1 MLDNLHSLKSVSS
14 LNITGPV
21 YRLYEYFLYRQ
32 LDKTR
37 APRHV
42 GIILDGNRRYAKK
55 QGLEVP
61 WYGHYKGAAK
71 VMEVLRILW
80 EAGVKVCTLYAFSI
94 ENFDRHEDEV
104 REIMRLAK
112 EKFSELVGNKDV
124 HKYKVRI
131 QAIGRVDLL
140 PEDVQIAIMAAEEDT
155 KNYSDYILN
164 VAIGY
169 SGRAELVDAVKGIGE
184 KIAAGTMSPSEITEE
199 IIEEHLYT
207 NGVPD
212 PDLIIRTSGEERL
225 SGFLLWQSAY
235 SELYFAQIYWP
246 AVRRIDIWRAL
257 RSYGQRSRRYGK

>member
-1 MLDNLHSLKSVSS
+1 LNLS
-14 LNITGPV
+14 GPV
-21 YRLYEYFLYRQ
+21 YRLYEYYLFRQ
-32 LDKTR
+32 LDKDR

-42 GIILDGNRRYAKK
+42 GIILDGNRRYARKH
-55 QGLEVP
+55 GLEVP
-61 WYGHYKGAAK
+61 WFGHHRGAAK

-80 EAGVKVCTLYAFSI
+80 EANVKV
-94 ENFDRHEDEV
+94 E
-104 REIMRLAK
+104 EIMALAE
-112 EKFSELVGNKDV
+112 EKFSEVVGNPDV
-124 HKYKVRI
+124 HRHRVRI

-140 PEDVQIAIMAAEEDT
+140 PERVQMAIHKAEEET
-155 KNYSDYILN
+155 KDYSDHILN

-169 SGRAELVDAVKGIGE
+169 SGRAELVDAVKAIGE
-184 KIAAGTMSPSEITEE
+184 KIESGEIHPNDITED
-199 IIEEHLYT
+199 IIESHLYT

-257 RSYGQRSRRYGK
+257 RSYGDRSRRYGK

>member
-1 MLDNLHSLKSVSS
+1 

-32 LDKTR
+32 LDKKR

-55 QGLEVP
+55 QGMEVP
-61 WYGHYKGAAK
+61 WFGHHKGAAK

-80 EAGVKVCTLYAFSI
+80 EAGVKVCTLYTFSV
-94 ENFDRHEDEV
+94 ENFQRNEDEV
-104 REIMRLAK
+104 KEIMALAK
-112 EKFSELVGNKDV
+112 EKFTEVVGNPDV
-124 HKYKVRI
+124 HKHKVRI

-140 PEDVQIAIMAAEEDT
+140 PEDVQIAIMAAEEET
-155 KNYSDYILN
+155 KDYTDHILN

-169 SGRAELVDAVKGIGE
+169 SGRAELVDAVKAIGE
-184 KIAAGTMSPSEITEE
+184 KIEAGTMKPSEVTEDV
-199 IIEEHLYT
+199 IEGHLYT

-257 RSYGQRSRRYGK
+257 RSYGERARRYGK

>member
-1 MLDNLHSLKSVSS
+1 MNLS
-14 LNITGPV
+14 GPM
-21 YRLYEYFLYRQ
+21 YRLYEFYLFRQ
-32 LDKTR
+32 LDKDW

-42 GIILDGNRRYAKK
+42 GIILDGNRRYARKH
-55 QGLEVP
+55 GLEVP
-61 WYGHYKGAAK
+61 WFGHHKGAAK

-94 ENFDRHEDEV
+94 ENFERKKDEV
-104 REIMRLAK
+104 EEIMNLAE
-112 EKFSELVGNKDV
+112 EKFAEVVDNPDV
-124 HKYKVRI
+124 HRHRVRI
-131 QAIGRVDLL
+131 KAIGRVDLL
-140 PEDVQIAIMAAEEDT
+140 PETVQLAIRAAEEET
-155 KNYSDYILN
+155 REYSDHILN

-169 SGRAELVDAVKGIGE
+169 SGRAELVDAVKAIGE
-184 KIAAGTMSPSEITEE
+184 KIESGETTPDQIDENM
-199 IIEEHLYT
+199 IEGHLYT

-257 RSYGQRSRRYGK
+257 RSYGVRSRRFGK

>member
-1 MLDNLHSLKSVSS
+1 LNL
-14 LNITGPV
+14 TGPV
-21 YRLYEYFLYRQ
+21 YRLYEYVLHRQ
-32 LDKTR
+32 LHKDQ

-42 GIILDGNRRYAKK
+42 GIILDGNRRYAR
-55 QGLEVP
+55 QHGLEVP
-61 WYGHYKGAAK
+61 WFGHHKGAQK
-71 VMEVLRILW
+71 VMDVLRILW

-94 ENFDRHEDEV
+94 ENFERNRDEV
-104 REIMRLAK
+104 EEIMTIAK
-112 EKFSELVGNKDV
+112 EKFSEVVGNPDV
-124 HKYKVRI
+124 HKHKVRI

-140 PEDVQIAIMAAEEDT
+140 PEEVQLAIAQAEAET
-155 KNYSDYILN
+155 ENYSDHILN

-169 SGRAELVDAVKGIGE
+169 SGRAELVDAVQAIGE
-184 KIAAGTMSPSEITEE
+184 KIRNGELDPSAVDEE
-199 IIEEHLYT
+199 LIETHLYT

-257 RSYGQRSRRYGK
+257 RSYERRSRRFGK